1 MTLTPAA
8 DISHCQMSASP
19 SPIPSPRPSTALQHN
34 IAWTAEVKVR
44 GCHCAGVQDTGLL
57 LPHALCD
64 RYNSVTLWIFADRL
78 IDYGTLAIF
87 DLLFWFE
94 LLSHFGIH
102 SELNVI
108 AWMLATGVGIPI
120 MLATYFGLMIWSY
133 DRSYA
138 ANSADGSDGDI
149 LQEMMSKEMRN
160 MIVRWVGFYLALTY
174 NAEEWLLA

>member
-1 MTLTPAA
+1 MSVEVTEVDEIETDTSNFLESTMQFYTQWTFFALLVFSNTKIYF
-8 DISHCQMSASP
+8 DIFRYKSA
-19 SPIPSPRPSTALQHN
+19 TTYYDL
-34 IAWTAEVKVR
+34 
-44 GCHCAGVQDTGLL
+44 GDTVLGS
-57 LPHALCD
+57 
-64 RYNSVTLWIFADRL
+64 NNFWKFADRL

-87 DLLFWFE
+87 DLLGLFE